1 MKRLTILISAL
12 LSMFLTAN
20 SQSLTIDL
28 KTKPAGGSFS
38 PRHILAVWV
47 EDTNGVFV
55 KTLYL
60 KAATRR
66 QYLYSWNAA
75 SGGNTTD
82 AVTGATIN
90 SHTSH
95 HVTWNCLGLN
105 GQPVSPAFYRI
116 KVEFTEKHA
125 QGPMHTMGFT
135 VNNSN
140 QTYSDSNLTYFDYV
154 VLNYD
159 PTGLKADD
167 LAALNL
173 VELWPN
179 PADNQVNLHF
189 DPTAVQEG
197 TLTISQ
203 LSGAIIYERDLS
215 RADLQQTIIIET
227 SSWAKAVYLITYK
240 SKGQIFRQKLVIE

>member
-1 MKRLTILISAL
+1 MKHLTILISII
-12 LSMFLTAN
+12 LSIFLTAN
-20 SQSLTIDL
+20 AQSVSIDF

-38 PRHILAVWV
+38 PRHVLAVWV

-60 KAATRR
+60 KAAARK

-82 AVTGATIN
+82 AITGATIN

-95 HVTWNCLGLN
+95 HVTWNCLDLN
-105 GQPVSPAFYRI
+105 GQPVNPRYYQI

-135 VNNSN
+135 VNNSTQN
-140 QTYSDSNLTYFDYV
+140 YSDSNLTYFDYV

-173 VELWPN
+173 VEMWPN
-179 PADNQVNLHF
+179 PAENQVNLHF

-197 TLTISQ
+197 KLTISQ
-203 LSGAIIYERDLS
+203 LSGAIIYEKDLTK
-215 RADLQQTIIIET
+215 ADLQQTFKIET
-227 SSWAKAVYLITYK
+227 SGWAKAVYLITYK
-240 SKGQIFRQKLVIE
+240 SKGQIFRKKLVIE